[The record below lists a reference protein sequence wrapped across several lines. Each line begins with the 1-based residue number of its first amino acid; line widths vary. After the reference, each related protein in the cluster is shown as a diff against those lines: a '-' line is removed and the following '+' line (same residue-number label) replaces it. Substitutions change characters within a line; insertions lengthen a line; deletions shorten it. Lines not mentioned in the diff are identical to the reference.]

1 MNEIGIHNHLAIAAN
16 TEVRLFHEKVRSRA
30 INTNERTQNVIDNCL
45 KNSTDQMVARLPQ
58 LNILKETFNNNDNE
72 MIYHK
77 FHKIKILILFQHL

>member
-1 MNEIGIHNHLAIAAN
+1 LNEIGIHNRLAIAAN